1 MFPHPPRIFI
11 PGPTQDL
18 GTTDGTTLNSV
29 AVSLQ
34 SLALLH
40 MTSLG
45 ALATGEPTSG
55 LTPKIPEYLSVKKPW
70 IDEPDGSQSFD
81 KQNGTALPPAGIGPG
96 SSATVL
102 QFTVP
107 DGFDGVI
114 KWFAW
119 NFTGGG
125 FIQFSGDIVVQLF
138 RNNAAV
144 QNYDNI
150 LNEKGTLQFPR
161 PISPIRIFANQIITL
176 RVSHPSNVTLNG
188 DVVGTLSGYFYPN
201 RG

>member
-1 MFPHPPRIFI
+1 MFPTDKYFYFGERDASNI
-11 PGPTQDL
+11 GV
-18 GTTDGTTLNSV
+18 TDGTTLNQV

-34 SLALLH
+34 SLATIH

-45 ALATGEPTSG
+45 AIATGEPTSN
-55 LTPKIPEYLSVKKPW
+55 LVPRIPETLTIKKPW

-81 KQNGTALPPAGIGPG
+81 YQNGTALPNVG
-96 SSATVL
+96 STALVL
-102 QFTVP
+102 SFVVP

-114 KWFAW
+114 KWLGW

-125 FIQFSGDIVVQLF
+125 FVQFSGDIVVQIL

-144 QNYDNI
+144 RNYDNI
-150 LNEKGTLQFPR
+150 INEKGSLQFPR
-161 PISPIRIFANQIITL
+161 RVSPIRIFANQVISMT
-176 RVSHPSNVTLNG
+176 VSHPTNGTLVG
-188 DVVGTLSGYFYPN
+188 DIVGTLSGYFYPN